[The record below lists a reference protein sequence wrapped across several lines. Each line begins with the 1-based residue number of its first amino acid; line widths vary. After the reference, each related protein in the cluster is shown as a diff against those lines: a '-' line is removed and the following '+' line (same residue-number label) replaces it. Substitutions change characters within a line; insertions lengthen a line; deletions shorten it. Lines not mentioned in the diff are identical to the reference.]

1 MKIAVVTGATK
12 GIGKAIAEKYA
23 SEGFGVAFCS
33 RNKDEGDKLAKQLSD
48 IYKVDVLAMHCDVGS
63 KKQLQV
69 FADAIKNRFNRVDV
83 LVNNAG
89 IFMPG
94 KLSTE
99 DDKNF
104 EMQMAINLSAPYYF
118 TRMLLPMIMQEP
130 NRHIFNI
137 CSTASIMA
145 YPNGGS
151 YSISKFA
158 LYGMTK
164 VLREELKEENVK
176 VTAVLPGAT
185 LTASWE
191 GADFPK
197 DRFIPA
203 KDVAEAVWSAYNTS
217 PSTVVEEVL
226 IRPQLGDII

>member
-33 RNKDEGDKLAKQLSD
+33 RNKNEGDKLAKQLSD
-48 IYKVDVLAMHCDVGS
+48 IYKVDILAMHCDVGN

-69 FADAIKNRFNRVDV
+69 FADAIKNRFNKVDV

-94 KLSTE
+94 KISTE
-99 DDKNF
+99 DDENF
-104 EMQMAINLSAPYYF
+104 EIQMAINLNAPYYF
-118 TRMLLPMIMQEP
+118 TRMLLPLIRQEP
-130 NRHIFNI
+130 HSHIFNM
-137 CSTASIMA
+137 CSTASIVA

-151 YSISKFA
+151 YCISKYA

-176 VTAVLPGAT
+176 VTAILPGPT
-185 LTASWE
+185 LTNSWD
-191 GADFPK
+191 GVDLPK
-197 DRFIPA
+197 ERFIPA
-203 KDVAEAVWSAYNTS
+203 KDVAQAIWNAYDTS
-217 PSTVVEEVL
+217 PSTVVEEIL

>member
-1 MKIAVVTGATK
+1 MKVAVITGATK
-12 GIGKAIAEKYA
+12 GIGKAIAEKFA
-23 SEGFGVAFCS
+23 SEGFAIAFCS
-33 RNKDEGDKLAKQLSD
+33 RNKKEGDKFAKILSD
-48 IYKVDVLAMHCDVGS
+48 TYKVDILAMLCDVGN
-63 KKQLQV
+63 KKQLQA
-69 FADAIKNRFNRVDV
+69 FADAIKNRFGTIDV

-89 IFMPG
+89 IFLPG
-94 KLSTE
+94 QISTE

-104 EMQMAINLSAPYYF
+104 EMQMAVNINAPYYF
-118 TRMLLPMIMQEP
+118 TKMNLPLLLK
-130 NRHIFNI
+130 NKNSHIFNI

-151 YSISKFA
+151 YCISKYA

-164 VLREELKEENVK
+164 VLREELKEKSVK

-191 GADFPK
+191 GAELPK
-197 DRFIPA
+197 ERFIPA
-203 KDVAEAVWSAYNTS
+203 KDVGDAVWAAYNTS

-226 IRPQLGDII
+226 IRPRLGDIV